1 MEQANANLL
10 VSNSHPPLHRGKK
23 MSFHI
28 ALRREFAIGLSGIAL
43 GAALLLSAFIASVES
58 NGWQA
63 VGTTTVSSECPD
75 SNGWQCA
82 SL

>member
-1 MEQANANLL
+1 MNANLL
-10 VSNSHPPLHRGKK
+10 VSNNNPPLHRGKK

-28 ALRREFAIGLSGIAL
+28 ALRRDLVHGLAGIAL
-43 GAALLLSAFIASVES
+43 GAAMVLSAFIASEES

-63 VGTTTVSSECPD
+63 AGTTTVSSECPD

>member
-1 MEQANANLL
+1 
-10 VSNSHPPLHRGKK
+10 

-28 ALRREFAIGLSGIAL
+28 APRRELVIKLAGVASGVAV
-43 GAALLLSAFIASVES
+43 LLSAFIATDES

-63 VGTTTVSSECPD
+63 LGTTSTVSSECPD

-82 SL
+82 

>member
-1 MEQANANLL
+1 
-10 VSNSHPPLHRGKK
+10 

-28 ALRREFAIGLSGIAL
+28 ALSRELTIGLSGIAL
-43 GAALLLSAFIASVES
+43 GAALLLSAATAGEES

-63 VGTTTVSSECPD
+63 AGTTTVSAECPD
-75 SNGWQCA
+75 SNGWQCT

>member
-1 MEQANANLL
+1 
-10 VSNSHPPLHRGKK
+10 

-28 ALRREFAIGLSGIAL
+28 APRRELVIGLAGVASGVAV
-43 GAALLLSAFIASVES
+43 LLSAIVADES

-63 VGTTTVSSECPD
+63 VGTTSTVSAECPD